1 MDGMVGSNARLFRI
15 ACVVMAIAAVGYLA
29 YYLFVGDSLPDAA
42 SLERALA
49 SMVADNDTVA
59 HATRMLVGDGFECG
73 LVAGQTTG
81 TWHCDLA
88 ERVAEHEFDCP
99 RRISVMLVPD
109 IDKSIASFTVTDA
122 EMCL

>member
-1 MDGMVGSNARLFRI
+1 MVGPNANRFLI
-15 ACVVMAIAAVGYLA
+15 ACIVMAVAAVLYLA
-29 YYLFVGDSLPDAA
+29 YYLFVDDSLPDAVA
-42 SLERALA
+42 LEKTLA

-73 LVAGQTTG
+73 LVAGETTG

-88 ERVAEHEFDCP
+88 ERAAEHEFDCP
-99 RRISVMLVPD
+99 RRISVLLVPKA
-109 IDKSIASFTVTDA
+109 DKTLASFTVQDA

>member
-1 MDGMVGSNARLFRI
+1 MVGPKAHYALYVF
-15 ACVVMAIAAVGYLA
+15 AAMAVLAVAYLI
-29 YYLFVGDSLPDAA
+29 YYLIMGDALPDAA
-42 SLERALA
+42 ELERTLSA
-49 SMVADNDTVA
+49 MVAGNDTVA

-73 LVAGQTTG
+73 LVAGQTSG

-99 RRISVMLVPD
+99 RRISVLLVPEA
-109 IDKSIASFTVTDA
+109 DKTLGSFSVTDA

>member
-1 MDGMVGSNARLFRI
+1 MVGSNARLFLFACI
-15 ACVVMAIAAVGYLA
+15 AMAVAAVFYLA
-29 YYLFVGDSLPDAA
+29 YDLFLADTLPDAA
-42 SLERALA
+42 KLESTLSA
-49 SMVADNDTVA
+49 MVAGNDTVA

-73 LVAGQTTG
+73 LVAGETTG

-99 RRISVMLVPD
+99 RRISVLLVPD
-109 IDKSIASFTVTDA
+109 ADKSIASFTVTDA

>member
-1 MDGMVGSNARLFRI
+1 MVGPNANRFLI
-15 ACVVMAIAAVGYLA
+15 ACIVMAVAAVGYLA
-29 YYLFVGDSLPDAA
+29 YYLIVDDSLPDAA
-42 SLERALA
+42 DLESTLA

-73 LVAGQTTG
+73 LVAGETTG

-88 ERVAEHEFDCP
+88 ERAAEHEFDCP
-99 RRISVMLVPD
+99 RRISVLLMPNA
-109 IDKSIASFTVTDA
+109 DKTLASFTVKDA

>member
-1 MDGMVGSNARLFRI
+1 MVGPNANRFLI
-15 ACVVMAIAAVGYLA
+15 ACIVMAVAAVAYLA
-29 YYLFVGDSLPDAA
+29 YYLIVDDSLPDAA
-42 SLERALA
+42 DLESTLA

-73 LVAGQTTG
+73 LVAGETTG

-88 ERVAEHEFDCP
+88 ERAAEHEFDCP
-99 RRISVMLVPD
+99 RRISVLLVPKA
-109 IDKSIASFTVTDA
+109 DKTLASFTVQDA

>member
-1 MDGMVGSNARLFRI
+1 MVGPNANRFLI
-15 ACVVMAIAAVGYLA
+15 ACIVMAVAAVAYLA
-29 YYLFVGDSLPDAA
+29 YYLIVDDSLPDAA
-42 SLERALA
+42 DLESTLA

-73 LVAGQTTG
+73 LVAGETTG

-88 ERVAEHEFDCP
+88 ERAAEHEFDCP
-99 RRISVMLVPD
+99 RRISVLLMPNA
-109 IDKSIASFTVTDA
+109 DKTLASFTVTDA

>member
-1 MDGMVGSNARLFRI
+1 MVGPNGNRLLI
-15 ACVVMAIAAVGYLA
+15 ACIVMAVAAVGYLA
-29 YYLFVGDSLPDAA
+29 YYLIVDDSLPDAA
-42 SLERALA
+42 DLESTLA

-73 LVAGQTTG
+73 LVAGETTG

-88 ERVAEHEFDCP
+88 ERAAEHEFDCP
-99 RRISVMLVPD
+99 RRISVLLVPKA
-109 IDKSIASFTVTDA
+109 DKTLASFTVQDA

>member
-1 MDGMVGSNARLFRI
+1 MVGPNANRFLIFCI
-15 ACVVMAIAAVGYLA
+15 VMAVAAVAYLA
-29 YYLFVGDSLPDAA
+29 YYLVVDDSLPDAA
-42 SLERALA
+42 ALDKTLA
-49 SMVADNDTVA
+49 GMVEDNDTVA

-99 RRISVMLVPD
+99 RRISVLLVPNE
-109 IDKSIASFTVTDA
+109 DKTLASYSVEDA

>member
-1 MDGMVGSNARLFRI
+1 MVGPNANRFLI
-15 ACVVMAIAAVGYLA
+15 ACIAMAVIAVAYLA
-29 YYLFVGDSLPDAA
+29 YYLIMGNSLPDAA
-42 SLERALA
+42 ALEATLA
-49 SMVADNDTVA
+49 AMVADNDTVA

-99 RRISVMLVPD
+99 RRISVLLVPD
-109 IDKSIASFTVTDA
+109 VDKSIASFTVTDA
-122 EMCL
+122 ETCL